1 MKPHCCIYCRID
13 GQQNEQ
19 NQRAMNRQLEML
31 RAAAVVLDLSVAAE
45 TTVFES
51 GISPLRQSIKTLIR
65 DARHGLYDCI
75 LVTDPSRLARST
87 EGLHVIGEKM
97 NRHGI
102 RIYTPDGPILLAKPR
117 VFFYARR
124 DHKGGEA
131 FGSGE

>member
-1 MKPHCCIYCRID
+1 MKQRCCIYCRID

-19 NQRAMNRQLEML
+19 NQRAMNRQLEAL
-31 RAAAVVLDLSVAAE
+31 RAAAVALDLGVATE
-45 TTVFES
+45 TSVFEN

-75 LVTDPSRLARST
+75 LVTDPSSLARSA

-102 RIYTPDGPILLAKPR
+102 RVYTPDGPILLATPHAL
-117 VFFYARR
+117 FYFGRN
-124 DHKGGEA
+124 HEGGEA
-131 FGSGE
+131 FGT